1 MTQAVYNALRDN
13 IAGIPVSQLARE
25 FGGTPLFVYDAA
37 VIKERCAQL
46 KDFGTVRFAQKAC
59 PSQAI
64 LKLAREQGLKVD
76 AVSAGEIMRAF
87 AVGYKPEEIA
97 YTCDI
102 FDSDALEL
110 VCGDAFGCVV
120 NVGSL
125 DMIDQL
131 AERLGERAKGFELTV
146 RVNPGFGHGHGAK
159 TNTGGPLSKHG
170 IWHEQLGEAVARA
183 ARYGMTVTGLH
194 MHIGSGSD
202 FAHLAQVSDSMRRF
216 ALSVG
221 PQIKSVSCGGG
232 IPTPYRTG
240 EEYFDVPRYTEVW
253 HGAVAELEAAFGH
266 KVELETEP
274 GRFIVADSGFLV
286 TKICAVKRQADNI
299 FYLVDAGFTHL
310 GRPMFYGSYHPIS
323 IAYAPENGTPEPG
336 TQEVVVG
343 GPLCESG
350 DVFTQKEGGIVLKR
364 ELPVAKPG
372 DYLILE
378 VAGAYGAAMNSNYNT
393 KFLAPEVL
401 VENGA
406 ARLTRKKQ
414 SFEHLIANEIF

>member
-102 FDSDALEL
+102 FDADALEL

-170 IWHEQLGEAVARA
+170 I
-183 ARYGMTVTGLH
+183 
-194 MHIGSGSD
+194 
-202 FAHLAQVSDSMRRF
+202 
-216 ALSVG
+216 
-221 PQIKSVSCGGG
+221 
-232 IPTPYRTG
+232 
-240 EEYFDVPRYTEVW
+240 
-253 HGAVAELEAAFGH
+253 
-266 KVELETEP
+266 
-274 GRFIVADSGFLV
+274 
-286 TKICAVKRQADNI
+286 
-299 FYLVDAGFTHL
+299 
-310 GRPMFYGSYHPIS
+310 
-323 IAYAPENGTPEPG
+323 
-336 TQEVVVG
+336 
-343 GPLCESG
+343 
-350 DVFTQKEGGIVLKR
+350 
-364 ELPVAKPG
+364 
-372 DYLILE
+372 
-378 VAGAYGAAMNSNYNT
+378 
-393 KFLAPEVL
+393 
-401 VENGA
+401 
-406 ARLTRKKQ
+406 
-414 SFEHLIANEIF
+414 